1 MANLLSNAAKFANHG
16 SMIEVAAEKLGPS
29 IRISIKNTGPGI
41 EEAFRDR
48 VFMPFSQESS
58 MSDLRSGGTG
68 LGLSITKQIVE
79 QMGGEIG
86 FESIPNEST
95 VFWFTIRADQ

>member
-1 MANLLSNAAKFANHG
+1 
-16 SMIEVAAEKLGPS
+16 
-29 IRISIKNTGPGI
+29 
-41 EEAFRDR
+41 
-48 VFMPFSQESS
+48 
-58 MSDLRSGGTG
+58 
-68 LGLSITKQIVE
+68 VE